1 MNDASENGSGAGRS
15 NGGLFGWLRKLT
27 AGDDSSD
34 LKEALEEVIEE
45 HDDEGSM
52 LEPEQRSM
60 LLNIVSF
67 GELQV
72 DDVMVPRTDIDG
84 LEVASSLSEV
94 LASFQRARHS
104 RLPVYR
110 EALDEIVGFVHIK
123 DVIDFWSGKREFT
136 LQQVLREVLVVP
148 PSMPALDLLARMRA
162 TRIHMAIV
170 VDEYGGTD
178 GLVTIEDVV
187 EEIVGE
193 IEDEHDVVEAP
204 LMVDMADGSID
215 ADGRA
220 EIAVLEQR
228 LHVDLL
234 PDAVDE
240 EVDTLGG
247 LVFAMLGRIPQV
259 GEVIEHQCG
268 LQIEVTDADAR
279 RVKRLTLRPE
289 PDAGAE

>member
-1 MNDASENGSGAGRS
+1 MNDASNHGSGARRR
-15 NGGLFGWLRKLT
+15 NGGLFGWLKKLT
-27 AGDDSSD
+27 AGDDASD

-45 HDDEGSM
+45 HDDEGTA
-52 LEPEQRSM
+52 LEPEQRDM

-84 LEVASSLSEV
+84 IEVNSSLSDT
-94 LASFQRARHS
+94 LASFQRVQHS

-123 DVIDFWSGKREFT
+123 DIIDFWSGEREFT
-136 LQQVLREVLVVP
+136 LQQILREVLVVP
-148 PSMPALDLLARMRA
+148 PSMPALHLLARMRA

-170 VDEYGGTD
+170 IDEYGGTD

-193 IEDEHDVVEAP
+193 IEDEHDAVEAP
-204 LMVDMADGSID
+204 LMIDMADGSID

-220 EIAVLEQR
+220 EISVLEQR
-228 LHVDLL
+228 LQVDLL

-247 LVFAMLGRIPQV
+247 LVFAMLGRIPEV

-279 RVKRLTLRPE
+279 RVKRLTLRPR
-289 PDAGAE
+289 PDASAE